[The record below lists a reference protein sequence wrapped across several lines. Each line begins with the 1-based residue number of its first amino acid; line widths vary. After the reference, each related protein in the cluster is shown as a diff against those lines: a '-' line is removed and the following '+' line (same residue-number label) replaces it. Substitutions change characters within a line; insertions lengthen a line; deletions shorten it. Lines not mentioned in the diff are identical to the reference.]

1 MPQAAEIPLLFFVV
15 FIINPFDNLL
25 HFPPFSI
32 TIEDTAANNGI
43 VRSGKY
49 SALIVRDADRD
60 IKEKEISHSPVCD
73 GADLRIIVK
82 WR

>member
-1 MPQAAEIPLLFFVV
+1 MCHRQRESPLLFYAFLCF

-25 HFPPFSI
+25 HFPSFSI

-60 IKEKEISHSPVCD
+60 I
-73 GADLRIIVK
+73 VK
-82 WR
+82 KRNFSLTGL

>member
-1 MPQAAEIPLLFFVV
+1 MPQAAGIPAAFLYLFIV
-15 FIINPFDNLL
+15 NPFDNLL
-25 HFPPFSI
+25 HFPSFSI

-60 IKEKEISHSPVCD
+60 IVEKRNFSLT
-73 GADLRIIVK
+73 GL
-82 WR
+82 